1 MDVSDTWLW
10 SNRDWDPSYLS
21 SIFDKDFYDFNDLW
35 LSNIN
40 DMELLE
46 AGKDVERY
54 YPIVEDISM
63 DDHELCSAVER
74 IEEE

>member
-10 SNRDWDPSYLS
+10 SNREWDPSYLS

-54 YPIVEDISM
+54 CPIVEDISM
-63 DDHELCSAVER
+63 DDHEFCSTVER